1 MNNTLPYISILILV
15 FAVLMAS
22 ELFKLK
28 RDVRNIK
35 RKLNLKKTR
44 K

>member
-35 RKLNLKKTR
+35 RKLNRKKTR

>member
-1 MNNTLPYISILILV
+1 MNDSLPYISILVVV

-35 RKLNLKKTR
+35 RKLNHKK
-44 K
+44 KQK